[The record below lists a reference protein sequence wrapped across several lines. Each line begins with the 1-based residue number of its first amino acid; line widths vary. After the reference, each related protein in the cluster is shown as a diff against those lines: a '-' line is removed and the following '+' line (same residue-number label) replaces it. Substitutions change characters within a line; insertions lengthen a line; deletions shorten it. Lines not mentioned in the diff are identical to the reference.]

1 MTPSTKHW
9 ITQND
14 RIIDCSI
21 RYEFKLFFALLVEVC
36 RCCLNEIVEI
46 QRNTQKY
53 LPIYF
58 DLNTHC
64 KSDLWQMHLDACWIS
79 SFSHGLKKPSI
90 LAVFQ
95 ANCSFW
101 FSACLWFFQ
110 FSASWNISQLN
121 LSCSCFF
128 FVCVLQSTYYY
139 CPYNSITITVLNCA
153 RSLSK
158 LFTFFLVISHQKR
171 KDVFF
176 VFILLAQCERTKL
189 KI

>member
-1 MTPSTKHW
+1 MHNTNRSNGTRKVPSTKHW

-46 QRNTQKY
+46 QKNTQKY

-79 SFSHGLKKPSI
+79 SFSHGLKKT
-90 LAVFQ
+90 L
-95 ANCSFW
+95 
-101 FSACLWFFQ
+101 
-110 FSASWNISQLN
+110 NISCISSQL
-121 LSCSCFF
+121 
-128 FVCVLQSTYYY
+128 FVLVFGMSMIFPVFGFLKYI
-139 CPYNSITITVLNCA
+139 SIK
-153 RSLSK
+153 SL
-158 LFTFFLVISHQKR
+158 V
-171 KDVFF
+171 F
-176 VFILLAQCERTKL
+176 VFLFCVCSTINLLL
-189 KI
+189 LPI